1 MLILMVVLQFAVAAA
16 VAGVVDMSVVVTVG
30 AARRGTLGRVVV
42 MMMMM
47 VIVVNFSTPRRSHGN
62 GTTRTRSHHRIVLAL
77 ALAPVLA
84 LLHRPRHLQ
93 RSDDGR
99 PQLCS
104 VS

>member
-42 MMMMM
+42 MMMM